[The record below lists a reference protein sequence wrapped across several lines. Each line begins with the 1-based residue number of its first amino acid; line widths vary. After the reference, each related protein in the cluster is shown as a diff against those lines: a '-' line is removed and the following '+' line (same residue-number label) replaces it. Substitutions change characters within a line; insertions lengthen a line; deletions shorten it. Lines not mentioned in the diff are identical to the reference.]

1 MLYHSKTKPEY
12 VGKVDELRM
21 KLDELRMKFERLY
34 EKYKIDILGFWTV
47 EDDDSEAYYIS
58 KYDSEEDYKTKV
70 DLLRKDSE
78 YQRLGEEL
86 KETRLSTEAI
96 RLVPMGSSK

>member
-1 MLYHSKTKPEY
+1 MSLYMLYHSKTKPEY
-12 VGKVDELRM
+12 VGKV
-21 KLDELRMKFERLY
+21 DELRMKFERLY

-58 KYDSEEDYKTKV
+58 KYDSEDDYKTKV

-86 KETRLSTEAI
+86 KETRLSTEAT